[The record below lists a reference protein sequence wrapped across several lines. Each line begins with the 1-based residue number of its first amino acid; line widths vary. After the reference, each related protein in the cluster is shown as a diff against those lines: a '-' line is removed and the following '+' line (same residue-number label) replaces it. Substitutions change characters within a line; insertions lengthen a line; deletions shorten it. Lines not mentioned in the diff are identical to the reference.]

1 VEEIG
6 RNSQET
12 NNQSTKPAGIIK
24 TSAAASWSLICAIAG
39 FLVPL
44 LLIFFG
50 ILEFVLLGSRLVL
63 GAGFVLCAIGLALG
77 IFGLIQIHKYSG
89 RLRGS
94 GHAINGLIIS
104 AIVIIGW
111 TALMIPFLRFPS
123 EIDSASDFVKESGAM
138 FEITRIEDML
148 KVYLIDKGSYPAG
161 EYELKALANDKVGS
175 HNLIELCDDPWKRP
189 IHFRYP
195 GIRNPKSFDIWS
207 AGKDGI
213 EGTAD
218 DITNFK

>member
-6 RNSQET
+6 GNSQGA
-12 NNQSTKPAGIIK
+12 NNQSTKAAGVIK

-44 LLIFFG
+44 LLIFSG
-50 ILEFVLLGSRLVL
+50 ILEFVMLGSRFVL
-63 GAGFVLCAIGLALG
+63 GAGLVLGTIGLALG
-77 IFGLIQIHKYSG
+77 IFGLIRIHKSSG

-111 TALMIPFLRFPS
+111 TALMIPLFRFPS
-123 EIDSASDFVKESGAM
+123 EIVFARDFVKEFGARD
-138 FEITRIEDML
+138 EIMRIEDML
-148 KVYLIDKGSYPAG
+148 KMYIIDKGSYPVG
-161 EYELKALANDKVGS
+161 EYELKVLANDKAGG
-175 HNLIELCDDPWKRP
+175 HLLKELCDDPWRRP

-195 GIRNPKSFDIWS
+195 GVRNPKSFDIWS

-213 EGTAD
+213 AGTAD